1 MALDVVSATESAKS
15 AVAAKGRYWLR
26 VHITEVYG
34 VDGLTLLLR
43 FAARSRI
50 AFPIQCQPMIAE
62 LGHFALVLA
71 FLICALT
78 AVVAGYA
85 NLASGRVL
93 VAFARQATLAAFLL
107 VFAAF
112 ACLMLSFAHG
122 DFSVANVAQNSNS
135 LLPMQYRISATWG
148 SHEGSMLL
156 WILML
161 TGWSAAVAVLSK
173 QLPDLLT
180 MRVLVVLAAITAVFC
195 AFALTTSNPF
205 ERVLPAPTEGRDL
218 NPLLQDPGMIFHPPL
233 LYMGYVGMSVVFA
246 FAIAALWGGRLDST
260 WARWSRPWTI
270 AAWIFLTCG
279 IALGSFWAYYELG
292 WGGWWFWDP
301 VENASFMPWLV
312 GTALIHSL
320 AVTEKR
326 AAFKAWTV
334 LLAIAAF
341 SLSLLGTF
349 LVRSGVITSVHAFAT
364 DPKRGVFILA
374 FLVAI
379 IGGSLTLYALRA
391 PKVNDGGRF
400 GLLSRESFLLGNNVL
415 LVVAA
420 GAVLLGTLFPL
431 FADAF
436 GWGKISVGAPYF
448 EIVFVPLM
456 LPLIALMAI
465 GPLARWKDDT
475 AGDVRRRMLVPAVV
489 ALLAFIL
496 CAALAP
502 HFSPLACIG
511 IAFAA
516 WLVAGIVEGYR
527 DRLRHAS
534 GLASSASK
542 WRQIPLAYHGMQ
554 IAHLGVAAFIFGVTA
569 VKAFEKEHDVAMTP
583 GQIKP
588 IAGYAVKLVGVTD
601 VAGPNYNAKQ
611 GHFELSKNGVL
622 DKVLKP
628 ERRFY
633 ASQRSMPMTE
643 AAIDREFD
651 RDLYVSLGEEI
662 AAKDGGGWIVRVH
675 YKPYVNWIWIGCLI
689 MAFGGLL
696 GALDPRYRRA
706 RHAVAAAP
714 TAKVNA

>member
-1 MALDVVSATESAKS
+1 ML
-15 AVAAKGRYWLR
+15 
-26 VHITEVYG
+26 
-34 VDGLTLLLR
+34 
-43 FAARSRI
+43 
-50 AFPIQCQPMIAE
+50 AE
-62 LGHFALVLA
+62 FGHFALVLA
-71 FLICALT
+71 LFVCVLSASIA
-78 AVVAGYA
+78 AFA
-85 NLASGRVL
+85 NLRRGRVL
-93 VAFARQATLAAFLL
+93 IAFARQATYASFLLVLAAFG
-107 VFAAF
+107 
-112 ACLMLSFAHG
+112 CLMLSFASG
-122 DFSVANVAQNSNS
+122 DFSVSNVAQNSNS

-148 SHEGSMLL
+148 SHEGSMVL
-156 WILML
+156 WVLML
-161 TGWSAAVAVLSK
+161 TGWSTAVAYFSK
-173 QLPDLLT
+173 QLPDVLT
-180 MRVLVVLAAITAVFC
+180 TRVLIVLAAITSVFL
-195 AFALTTSNPF
+195 AFTLLTSNPF
-205 ERVLPAPTEGRDL
+205 ERIVPAPADGRDL

-233 LYMGYVGMSVVFA
+233 LYMGYVGFAVAFA

-270 AAWIFLTCG
+270 AAWIFLTLG

-326 AAFKAWTV
+326 GAFKAWTV
-334 LLAIAAF
+334 LLAISAF

-349 LVRSGVITSVHAFAT
+349 LVRSGVLTSVHAFAT

-374 FLVAI
+374 FLVVI

-420 GAVLLGTLFPL
+420 GAVLLGTLYPL

-436 GWGKISVGAPYF
+436 GLGKVSVGAPYF

-456 LPLIALMAI
+456 LPLVALMAV
-465 GPLARWKDDT
+465 GPLAKWKDDS
-475 AGDVRRRMLVPAVV
+475 GHDVRARMLIPAG
-489 ALLAFIL
+489 
-496 CAALAP
+496 AALAAFVLCAVFAP
-502 HFSPLACIG
+502 RFSVLACIG
-511 IAFAA
+511 FAFAA

-534 GLASSASK
+534 GLASTATK
-542 WRQIPLAYHGMQ
+542 WKQIPIAYHGMQ
-554 IAHLGVAAFIFGVTA
+554 VAHLGIAAFIVGVTA
-569 VKAFEKEHDVAMTP
+569 VKAFEKEHDVAMHA
-583 GQIKP
+583 GQVKP
-588 IAGYAVKLVGVTD
+588 IAGYEVKFVGVTD
-601 VAGPNYNAKQ
+601 VVGPNYTAKQ
-611 GHFELSKNGVL
+611 GQFELSKNGTL

-628 ERRFY
+628 ERRLY

-662 AAKDGGGWIVRVH
+662 SAKDGGGWIVRVH
-675 YKPYVNWIWIGCLI
+675 YKPFVNWIWIGCCI
-689 MAFGGLL
+689 MAFGGFL

-706 RHAVAAAP
+706 RREVKVVEG
-714 TAKVNA
+714 AKANA